1 MYADPSHPISI
12 LTLAFDP
19 VPDVERE
26 MDDKS
31 PWYLFNDFL
40 VRRIRKEEVLSFK
53 GTWKVSFSLNAILLM
68 MLIALCA
75 DTMRITV
82 STSG

>member
-1 MYADPSHPISI
+1 MCACPSHPISI
-12 LTLAFDP
+12 LTLALYP

-53 GTWKVSFSLNAILLM
+53 GTWKVSYSLNTVLLM

>member
-1 MYADPSHPISI
+1 MNQL
-12 LTLAFDP
+12 LTFAFNL
-19 VPDVERE
+19 VPDVERD

-53 GTWKVSFSLNAILLM
+53 GTWKVSHPHKHNPSM
-68 MLIALCA
+68 MLITLCA
-75 DTMRITV
+75 DTMCIAV